1 MSAEQLIGTS
11 GVRLDA
17 WEKVAGR
24 CRYVADLQFPGAWFG
39 GTIRS
44 PLPRGRI
51 RSIERDPAFDWSRVV
66 LLTAADLPGPNAVAM
81 IREDHP
87 ILADREVR
95 FAAEPIALVAAPD
108 PDLLAAAL
116 AAVRVEIEEQPPV
129 LSIEEALA
137 KRAIIWGDDNL
148 LAEYLIEDGDLDRG
162 FAKADLV
169 IEETY
174 RTGYQ
179 EHLYL
184 EPNGVIALPR
194 QGGGVEIL
202 GSLQCPYYIHTALVR
217 ALGLNEDDVI
227 VKQVVTGGAFGGK
240 EDFPS
245 VLATHAALLAL
256 RTHQP
261 VRMIY
266 ERTEDIRSTTKRHPS
281 RTTHRTGV
289 LRDGTIVAADIDF
302 VLDGGAYTTLSPV
315 VLSRGIL
322 HAGGV
327 YRMPN
332 VRMRGRAVATNTPP
346 NGAFRGF
353 GAPQSL
359 FAIERQM
366 DRIAGALGLDPL
378 AVRRKNMLRDGDS
391 LPFGQIL
398 PVDVAATLVTDR
410 AVNLTGYERKYR
422 ANRAGGSSR
431 GIGLAIGLHGGGFTG
446 AGEERIQSIA
456 RVCFTVQGQLEI
468 RVSNVEMG
476 QGASTVLPM
485 IAAQALGLPLDRVC
499 HVQPDTSVVPD
510 SGPTVASR
518 TTMVVGR
525 IIIDACQA
533 LSNELGNR
541 IATERGAP
549 RKDVRFDP
557 DGVFCGNERLGDFA
571 EVAGRHAPIVGDASY
586 LPPPGAEWSEE
597 TYRGTAYK
605 AYSWIANVVEVEV
618 DPVTFEVRPTKVT
631 AVVEIGK
638 AIHPVLAIGQ
648 VEGGTLQAIGWGY
661 LEEVKTDRGR
671 YLNDRMTTYIIPTS
685 LDAPAM
691 EVEIAELPY
700 ERGPFGAKGLG
711 ELPMDVGA
719 AALAAAVDQAA
730 SVFNREIPVT
740 PERLSDLVR
749 ARSAG
754 PRQEGS

>member
-1 MSAEQLIGTS
+1 MSADQLIGTS

-17 WEKVAGR
+17 WEKVAGQ
-24 CRYVADLQFPGAWFG
+24 CRYVADLQVPGAWFG
-39 GTIRS
+39 GTVRS
-44 PLPRGRI
+44 PLARGKI

-66 LLTAADLPGPNAVAM
+66 FLTAADLPGPNAVAM

-87 ILADREVR
+87 VLADKEVR
-95 FAAEPIALVAAPD
+95 FVAEPIALVAAPD

-116 AAVRVEIEEQPPV
+116 AAVRVEIEELPPV
-129 LSIEEALA
+129 LSIDDALA
-137 KRAIIWGDDNL
+137 KSAVVWGDDNL
-148 LAEYLIEDGDLDRG
+148 LAEYLIEDGNLEDG
-162 FAKADLV
+162 FTQADLV

-184 EPNGVIALPR
+184 EPNGIVALPR
-194 QGGGVEIL
+194 PGGGVEIL
-202 GSLQCPYYIHTALVR
+202 GSLQCPYYVHAALVK
-217 ALGLNEDDVI
+217 ALGLSEDEVV

-256 RTHQP
+256 KTDCP

-281 RTTHRTGV
+281 RTIHRTGV
-289 LRDGTIVAADIDF
+289 LRDGTILAADIDF

-327 YRMPN
+327 YRVPN

-359 FAIERQM
+359 FAIERHI
-366 DRIAGALGLDPL
+366 DRIAGSLGLDPL
-378 AVRRKNMLRDGDS
+378 AVRHKNMLRDGDS
-391 LPFGQIL
+391 LPFGQQL
-398 PVDVAATLVTDR
+398 PCDVAAGLVTDR
-410 AVNLTGYERKYR
+410 AVHLTGYEEKHRSN
-422 ANRAGGSSR
+422 AAGGSFR
-431 GIGLAIGLHGGGFTG
+431 GIGLATGLHGGGFTG
-446 AGEERIQSIA
+446 AGEERIQSKA
-456 RVCFTVQGQLEI
+456 RVCFTAQGKLEI

-485 IAAQALGLPLDRVC
+485 IAAQALGLPLDHVC

-525 IIIDACQA
+525 IVIDACQA
-533 LSNELGNR
+533 LSNELGER
-541 IATERGAP
+541 IAAERGVP
-549 RKDVRFDP
+549 PDEIRLDP
-557 DGVFCGNERLGDFA
+557 DGLFCGDERLGDFA
-571 EVAGRHAPIVGDASY
+571 EMAGRFAPLVGDAGYTS
-586 LPPPGAEWSEE
+586 PPGGEWDEE

-618 DPVTFEVRPTKVT
+618 DPVTFEIHPTKVT
-631 AVVEIGK
+631 AVVEIGR

-648 VEGGTLQAIGWGY
+648 VEGGTLQAVAWGY
-661 LEEVKTDRGR
+661 LEEVKTERGR

-685 LDAPAM
+685 LDAPDL

-700 ERGPFGAKGLG
+700 ERGPYGAKGLG

-730 SVFNREIPVT
+730 AVFNAEIPVT
-740 PERLSDLVR
+740 PERLSELVR
-749 ARSAG
+749 ARAVE
-754 PRQEGS
+754 EGS